1 MFKYIVTAI
10 AVLLYVGVQAQTIAE
25 KKAGVT
31 YGSSDLNKQS
41 QTALTK
47 LNKDVTEAHLALKE
61 LHEQVLD
68 LYNKNAPEE
77 IYQSLLAE
85 IQEIRTQVH
94 AQENNWR
101 EVACDSNKDE
111 DYALW
116 HQPETTL
123 GQLVMDY
130 GSQNYVYM
138 MAPEISD
145 LRICVDSNIAVPRS
159 AWDEMLELI
168 LTQNGVGIKQINPYL
183 RQLYFIQCDKSNLS
197 LITNNRKDLCVMPP
211 DARICFV
218 LSPEP
223 SEVRR
228 IWVFL
233 DKFVNYN
240 NTCLQM
246 IGRDILIVAKVAEV
260 QDLMKLYDFVSSNR
274 GDKEYKVISLW
285 RVDSEEMAKI
295 LAAMFDQLSPGA
307 DSYDVEKEQRRR
319 FDIHDSSEGNGLKVI
334 SLSNVAHALFLV
346 GTAEEIR
353 KAEEIIKQVECQV
366 GGPREKVIYW
376 YTAKHS
382 DAEELANVLE
392 KIYALMIGEGLG
404 AEEISLIPTSAVAT
418 PAPPEVPRQPFPPA
432 NVYDDGYYLDDRHI
446 VNPPPEELRRNQD
459 ANIGRNNFI
468 VDVKTGAIVMVV
480 EADILPKMKDLIKKL
495 DVPKKMVQLEVL
507 LFEKRLNKENSFGLN
522 LLRLGDCASN
532 THDTCLL
539 FNEDKHGHHNMGI
552 TEFLISRAKTCS
564 GIPAFDLAYKF
575 LMNQDDVQINSSP
588 SILTINQ
595 TPALIAI
602 EEEISVNTGVFE
614 VETNKGVT
622 LKDAFARA
630 RYGIKIEITPTIHV
644 REDDDMNECDYVTL
658 VTDIAFETIHPNHH
672 QKDRPN
678 VTRRVIN
685 NEVRIPD
692 GQTVILGGLR
702 KKVASD
708 CKESIPFLGEIPGIG
723 KLFSNTTLQDH
734 STEMFIFITPKIIK
748 DPCEELERI
757 RMEELC
763 KRPGDLPCFLRC
775 LVEARECERN
785 RLLVNSMSL
794 LFGPEPDRFICP
806 PQGEFDGREY

>member
-1 MFKYIVTAI
+1 MLRYIFNAV
-10 AVLLYVGVQAQTIAE
+10 AVLLCVTLQAQTIAE
-25 KKAGVT
+25 KKAGIS
-31 YGSSDLNKQS
+31 YGSGDLSRNS
-41 QTALTK
+41 QVALTK
-47 LNKDVTEAHLALKE
+47 LNQDVSEAHFQLKE
-61 LHEQVLD
+61 LHEQVLE
-68 LYNKNAPEE
+68 LYNQDAPEE
-77 IYQSLLAE
+77 VYESFLTE
-85 IQEIRTQVH
+85 IQGLRQYIH
-94 AQENNWR
+94 HQECQWR
-101 EVACDSNKDE
+101 EVAGESNNDE
-111 DYALW
+111 EYALW
-116 HQPETTL
+116 HQPDTTL

-130 GSQNYVYM
+130 GAQNYVYI
-138 MAPEISD
+138 MAPEIAD
-145 LRICVDSNIAVPRS
+145 LRICVDSNLAVPRS
-159 AWDEMLELI
+159 AWNEMLELI
-168 LTQNGVGIKQINPYL
+168 LTQNGVGVKQINPYL
-183 RQLYFIQCDKSNLS
+183 RQLYFIQCDKSNLA
-197 LITNNRKDLCVMPP
+197 LITNNRKDLCVLPP
-211 DARICFV
+211 DARVCFM

-228 IWVFL
+228 IWAFL
-233 DKFVNYN
+233 DKFVNYS

-274 GDKEYKVISLW
+274 GDKDYKVISLW
-285 RVDSEEMAKI
+285 RVDAEEMAKI
-295 LAAMFDQLSPGA
+295 LAAMFDQLSPGVS
-307 DSYDVEKEQRRR
+307 DDNERSGR
-319 FDIHDSSEGNGLKVI
+319 FDNSEANGLRVI
-334 SLSNVAHALFLV
+334 SLSSVAHAIFLV
-346 GTAEEIR
+346 GTTEEIR
-353 KAEEIIKQVECQV
+353 KAEEIIREVECQV
-366 GGPREKVIYW
+366 GGPREKVIHW

-382 DAEELANVLE
+382 DPEELANVLE
-392 KIYALMIGEGLG
+392 KIYALMVGEGLG
-404 AEEISLIPTSAVAT
+404 PEEISLIPTSAVAV
-418 PAPPEVPRQPFPPA
+418 PPVPEVPRQPFPPA
-432 NVYDDGYYLDDRHI
+432 NVYDDGFYLDDRHI
-446 VNPPPEELRRNQD
+446 VNPPAEELRRNND

-468 VDVKTGAIVMVV
+468 VDLKTGAIVMVV
-480 EADILPKMKDLIKKL
+480 EADILPKIKDLLKKL

-507 LFEKRLNKENSFGLN
+507 LFEKRLNTENSFGLN

-532 THDTCLL
+532 KHDTCLL
-539 FNEDKHGHHNMGI
+539 FNDDHRDKHGGKNIMGI
-552 TEFLISRAKTCS
+552 TEFFISRAKTCS
-564 GIPAFDLAYKF
+564 GIPAFDLVYKF

-630 RYGIKIEITPTIHV
+630 RYGIKIEITPTIHIQD
-644 REDDDMNECDYVTL
+644 EDSLDECDYVTL

-702 KKVASD
+702 RKVASD

-723 KLFSNTTLQDH
+723 KLFSNTVLQDH

-748 DPCEELERI
+748 DPCEELERL
-757 RMEELC
+757 RLEELC
-763 KRPGDLPCFLRC
+763 MRPGDVPCFLRC
-775 LVEARECERN
+775 LVEAREYEKN
-785 RLLVNSMSL
+785 RLMINSMNL
-794 LFGPEPDRFICP
+794 LFGPEPDRFECP